1 MEMHISDQTS
11 YAAIDTDVLSWG
23 SLEER
28 ERKLGRSDE
37 DQSKGFRKDDGRDP
51 IPRLLLCLMQQHSPE

>member
-1 MEMHISDQTS
+1 MEMHISDQLS

-23 SLEER
+23 SLEGR

-51 IPRLLLCLMQQHSPE
+51 IPRLLLCLMQQYSPE